1 MKRIQWHKLALAT
14 LAMLIVHGAF
24 TPAEARKGY
33 LSRMKKRGP
42 ANRESSEAVP
52 AGPMGQIV
60 VPLNSL
66 SARDARQLLEST
78 YGEENGIRITQPGGS
93 AKGVIVT
100 APRDELN
107 SIAALMK
114 QADPSDLD
122 FLLSIESKLPD
133 HYFSSER
140 DLEHSPEVYTA
151 MRKSAVE
158 YLNENNPDWKKR
170 AKPFGWYRGDRNV
183 PRRTAIRLQHATAS
197 GVAEQLQPLFSNN
210 VVQIEPVNGAN
221 IVLVT
226 GPATTLT
233 SLRETIVQMDFLAR
247 QESADEI
254 ANRTKYIRRM
264 AGSRNSAF
272 RITRPHKPRI
282 RPLPA
287 ITVTGDPEPVFENT
301 QAHQSRNLG
310 SYKPKPVIS
319 TPNESK
325 EPDAFESYIEE
336 YIKETLEEATKPRQ
350 PRIWVESGGY
360 PELDTILNTP
370 TPPPPSGGSS
380 AAYTSGSKKVSTQDN
395 K

>member
-14 LAMLIVHGAF
+14 LAMLLAHGVF

-33 LSRMKKRGP
+33 LSRMQKRGP
-42 ANRESSEAVP
+42 ANRAPSEEAP
-52 AGPMGQIV
+52 AGPMGHIV
-60 VPLNSL
+60 VPLNSI
-66 SARDARQLLEST
+66 SARDAQQLLESA

-100 APRDELN
+100 APRDELDG
-107 SIAALMK
+107 IVALMK

-122 FLLSIESKLPD
+122 FLLSMESQLPD

-140 DLEHSPEVYTA
+140 DLGHSPEVYTA

-158 YLNENNPDWKKR
+158 YLKENNPDWKKR
-170 AKPFGWYRGDRNV
+170 TKPIGWYRGDRNV

-197 GVAEQLQPLFSNN
+197 DMAERLQPLYTNN
-210 VVQIEPVNGAN
+210 DVQIEPVNGAD
-221 IVLVT
+221 IVLIT
-226 GPATTLT
+226 GPASTLT
-233 SLRETIVQMDFLAR
+233 SLRETIVQMDFSAR

-254 ANRTKYIRRM
+254 VNRTKYIRRM

-301 QAHQSRNLG
+301 RAHQSPNLG
-310 SYKPKPVIS
+310 SYKPKPVAS

-325 EPDAFESYIEE
+325 EPDAYGSYMKNYIEE
-336 YIKETLEEATKPRQ
+336 TLKEAAKPRQ

-360 PELDTILNTP
+360 LGIDTILKTP
-370 TPPPPSGGSS
+370 TPPPPSGRSS
-380 AAYTSGSKKVSTQDN
+380 ATYTSGSKKVSTQDN

>member
-14 LAMLIVHGAF
+14 LAMLLVHGAF

-100 APRDELN
+100 APRDELS

-114 QADPSDLD
+114 QADPSDL
-122 FLLSIESKLPD
+122 E
-133 HYFSSER
+133 
-140 DLEHSPEVYTA
+140 
-151 MRKSAVE
+151 
-158 YLNENNPDWKKR
+158 NENNPDWKKR

-221 IVLVT
+221 ILLVT

>member
-1 MKRIQWHKLALAT
+1 M
-14 LAMLIVHGAF
+14 G
-24 TPAEARKGY
+24 
-33 LSRMKKRGP
+33 
-42 ANRESSEAVP
+42 SE
-52 AGPMGQIV
+52 MCI
-60 VPLNSL
+60 
-66 SARDARQLLEST
+66 RDR
-78 YGEENGIRITQPGGS
+78 
-93 AKGVIVT
+93 
-100 APRDELN
+100 
-107 SIAALMK
+107 
-114 QADPSDLD
+114 
-122 FLLSIESKLPD
+122 
-133 HYFSSER
+133 
-140 DLEHSPEVYTA
+140 
-151 MRKSAVE
+151 
-158 YLNENNPDWKKR
+158 
-170 AKPFGWYRGDRNV
+170 YRGDRNV

-221 IVLVT
+221 ILLVT

-319 TPNESK
+319 TPKESK

-336 YIKETLEEATKPRQ
+336 
-350 PRIWVESGGY
+350 
-360 PELDTILNTP
+360 
-370 TPPPPSGGSS
+370 
-380 AAYTSGSKKVSTQDN
+380 
-395 K
+395 